1 VFEERGS
8 AFVTLHQ
15 KSPRLKALTRAET
28 FVSLTMFVVLLAFAW
43 VTYER
48 AFEEADAQALQAQ
61 LLNFQQAFIEGSQRA
76 QLRPKDVELN
86 MVVEALPLAAPY
98 HWTLLDALG
107 SDQRVELSVTPS
119 SRLSLTPLRAVT
131 FRVNDCG
138 DVCLLA
144 LTNFSYYH
152 LRPNLKASCP
162 EDPVATVCQYLS
174 NE

>member
-8 AFVTLHQ
+8 AFVTLHW

-28 FVSLTMFVVLLAFAW
+28 FVSLTLFVVLLAFAW

-86 MVVEALPLAAPY
+86 MVVEALPVTAPY

-107 SDQRVELSVTPS
+107 SDQQVELSVTPS
-119 SRLSLTPLRAVT
+119 ARLSLTPLRAVT